1 MIINLIY
8 ILYVNEWLIFIQNE
22 DCVASKSGPVALNIA
37 LFSSNTLHIIQFM
50 KDFESL
56 TVETAITGGRNTEYR
71 ALILSPLVTTGTVL
85 EIALE
90 ETITVNLNH
99 IPQFH

>member
-1 MIINLIY
+1 
-8 ILYVNEWLIFIQNE
+8 
-22 DCVASKSGPVALNIA
+22 
-37 LFSSNTLHIIQFM
+37 M

-71 ALILSPLVTTGTVL
+71 ALILSPLLTTGTVL

-90 ETITVNLNH
+90 ETIAVNLNH
-99 IPQFH
+99 IPQFR